1 MEYFDCLLYKQAIET
16 KAIAD
21 KLKGK
26 LNRMKRAKKNS
37 NFIGN
42 ARYSRRLLRNK
53 LENTRRA

>member
-1 MEYFDCLLYKQAIET
+1 MGYFDYLLYKQAIET

-26 LNRMKRAKKNS
+26 LNRMKRAEKNS

-42 ARYSRRLLRNK
+42 AWYSRNLLRNK
-53 LENTRRA
+53 LENNR